1 MRNVLKIS
9 VKDVI
14 PGQKESL
21 ALQGISSLKEPSDR
35 IVKLYQGARESFE
48 AVCHPVGV
56 VADITKE
63 DFVRVYRGDGRNEA
77 STPVGEIFEKAD
89 RLALFAV
96 TVGHDVHERI
106 NELFGQKDFALG
118 SMLDSVASAGVEK
131 AADVVEARF
140 SRYSRKRRSR
150 SEPIVTMR
158 YSPGYC
164 GWHVSGQKKL
174 FEFLKPGD
182 IGITLRESF
191 LMEPLKSVSGVLIQG
206 HAEIHKVEDK
216 YPFCIQCDTHS
227 CRERSLRLDRHV
239 TSRSANEGE

>member
-1 MRNVLKIS
+1 MRGVLKIP

-21 ALQGISSLKEPSDR
+21 ALQGISSMKEPSDR
-35 IVKLYQGARESFE
+35 IVKLYKSARVLFE
-48 AVCHPVGV
+48 AICRPIGV

-63 DFVRVYRGDGRNEA
+63 DFAHVYRGEGRNEP
-77 STPVGEIFEKAD
+77 STPVQEIFEKAD

-96 TVGHDVHERI
+96 TVGHEVHEEI
-106 NELFGQKDFALG
+106 NELFKQKDFALG
-118 SMLDSVASAGVEK
+118 SMLDSVASVGVEK
-131 AADVVEARF
+131 AADVVEARLAKTK
-140 SRYSRKRRSR
+140 SKRRGG
-150 SEPIVTMR
+150 SEPTVTMR

-174 FEFLKPGD
+174 FEFLKPRD

-206 HAEIHKVEDK
+206 RAEIHKVEDK
-216 YPFCIQCDTHS
+216 YPFCIQCDAHS
-227 CRERSLRLDRHV
+227 CRERSFRSDRHV
-239 TSRSANEGE
+239 TSRSANEKE